1 MKTNSKFRF
10 IVIPTKS
17 VCADLVFLF
26 FQYIHTQTYIC
37 DREPVSRLRDW
48 SKNIWEKNEFVLCVL
63 FLIYIFITHVFL
75 LALYLITL
83 GRGKKKQQ
91 PTFLV
96 PIKRGNGD

>member
-1 MKTNSKFRF
+1 MFALT
-10 IVIPTKS
+10 
-17 VCADLVFLF
+17 LF
-26 FQYIHTQTYIC
+26 FCFSNIYTHKHTSVI
-37 DREPVSRLRDW
+37 EPVSRLRDW